1 MARYFFLLILLLTVA
16 AAGTY
21 VYLGGTREPTVA
33 LETTA
38 APLYL
43 AGQLYHGSVRGEGF
57 GNLFRRAKDAQIQR
71 QLTGDLANLY
81 LNDPETAHDT
91 IHAFIGLAVADTA
104 HTLPAG
110 FRYRLVPAGQRVVA
124 ARLTGVSYLLAPNK
138 LYPAA
143 LEVVKQRKLT
153 QRGDFYLE
161 RFGPNEAAEV
171 WVGVK

>member
-1 MARYFFLLILLLTVA
+1 MRYLFLAIILLTLI

-21 VYLGGTREPTVA
+21 AYLGGTQEPKVT

-43 AGQLYHGSVRGEGF
+43 AGQPFHGPVRSEDF
-57 GNLFRRAKDAQIQR
+57 GNLFRQAKDAQTKLR
-71 QLTGDLANLY
+71 GDLANLY

-91 IHAFIGLAVADTA
+91 IRAFIGLTVADTTQA
-104 HTLPAG
+104 LPAG
-110 FRYRLVPAGQRVVA
+110 FRYRVVPAGQRVLA
-124 ARLTGVSYLLAPNK
+124 ARLRGVSYLLAPNK

-143 LEVVKQRKLT
+143 LEAVKTQKLT

-161 RFGPNEAAEV
+161 RFGANEESEV

>member
-1 MARYFFLLILLLTVA
+1 MRYLFLAIILLTVA

-21 VYLGGTREPTVA
+21 AYLGGTRTPTVT

-43 AGQLYHGSVRGEGF
+43 AGQPFHGSVRNEDF
-57 GNLFRRAKDAQIQR
+57 GPLFRRAKDAQGR
-71 QLTGDLANLY
+71 LRGDLANLY
-81 LNDPETAHDT
+81 LNNPETSHDT
-91 IHAFIGLAVADTA
+91 INAFIGLAVADTTQA
-104 HTLPAG
+104 LPAG
-110 FRYRLVPAGQRVVA
+110 FRYRLVPAGQRVIA
-124 ARLTGVSYLLAPNK
+124 ARLTGVSFLLSPNK

-143 LEVVKQRKLT
+143 LEAVKARKLT

-161 RFGPNEAAEV
+161 RFGADDASEV

>member
-1 MARYFFLLILLLTVA
+1 MRYLFLAISLLTLI

-21 VYLGGTREPTVA
+21 VYLGGTHEPKVT

-43 AGQLYHGSVRGEGF
+43 AGQSFHGKVTGDAF
-57 GNLFRRAKDAQIQR
+57 GNLFRQAKDAQAR
-71 QLTGDLANLY
+71 LHGDLANLY

-91 IHAFIGLAVADTA
+91 IRAFIGLTVADTTQA
-104 HTLPAG
+104 LPTG
-110 FRYRLVPAGQRVVA
+110 FRYRVVPAGQRVLA

-143 LEVVKQRKLT
+143 LEAVKKQKLT
-153 QRGDFYLE
+153 QLGDFYLE
-161 RFGPNEAAEV
+161 RFGANEESEV

>member
-1 MARYFFLLILLLTVA
+1 MRYLFLAVILLTLV

-21 VYLGGTREPTVA
+21 VYLGGTQAPKVT

-43 AGQLYHGSVRGEGF
+43 AGQPFHGKVTGEAF
-57 GNLFRRAKDAQIQR
+57 GNLFRQAKDAQAGLR
-71 QLTGDLANLY
+71 GDLANLY

-91 IHAFIGLAVADTA
+91 IRAFIGLALADTTQA
-104 HTLPAG
+104 LPAG
-110 FRYRLVPAGQRVVA
+110 FRYRVVPAGQRVLA

-143 LEVVKQRKLT
+143 FEAVKKQRLT
-153 QRGDFYLE
+153 PRGDFYLE
-161 RFGPNEAAEV
+161 RFGANEESEV

>member
-1 MARYFFLLILLLTVA
+1 MTRYFFLAIILLTLV

-21 VYLGGTREPTVA
+21 VYLGGTRVPTVA

-43 AGQLYHGSVRGEGF
+43 AGQPYHGSVRGDAF
-57 GNLFRRAKDAQIQR
+57 GQLFRRAKEVQTQ
-71 QLTGDLANLY
+71 QLRGDLANLY

-91 IHAFIGLAVADTA
+91 IRAFIGLVVSDTA
-104 HTLPAG
+104 QSLPAG
-110 FRYRLVPAGQRVVA
+110 FRYRQVPAGQRVVA
-124 ARLTGVSYLLAPNK
+124 ARLRGVSFLLAPNR

-143 LEVVKQRKLT
+143 LEAVKKQKLV

-161 RFGPNEAAEV
+161 RFGANDASEV

>member
-1 MARYFFLLILLLTVA
+1 MRYLFLAIILLTLA

-21 VYLGGTREPTVA
+21 AYLGGTREPKVT

-43 AGQLYHGSVRGEGF
+43 AGQPFHGKVTGEAF
-57 GNLFRRAKDAQIQR
+57 GQLFRRAKDAQAR
-71 QLTGDLANLY
+71 LSGDLANLY

-91 IHAFIGLAVADTA
+91 ITAFIGLAVADTSQA
-104 HTLPAG
+104 LPTG
-110 FRYRLVPAGQRVVA
+110 FRYRVVPAGQRVLA

-138 LYPAA
+138 LYPAIFEA
-143 LEVVKQRKLT
+143 VKQQKLT

-161 RFGPNEAAEV
+161 RFGAHEESEV

>member
-1 MARYFFLLILLLTVA
+1 MRYLFLAIILLTLI

-21 VYLGGTREPTVA
+21 VYLGGNREPIVT

-43 AGQLYHGSVRGEGF
+43 AGQPFHGAVRDEGF
-57 GNLFRRAKDAQIQR
+57 GNLFRQAKEAQAR
-71 QLTGDLANLY
+71 LRGDLANLY

-91 IHAFIGLAVADTA
+91 IRAFIGLALADT
-104 HTLPAG
+104 TQPLPAG
-110 FRYRLVPAGQRVVA
+110 FRYRVVPAGQRVIA
-124 ARLTGVSYLLAPNK
+124 ARLTGVSYLLSPNK

-143 LEVVKQRKLT
+143 LEAVKARKLT

-161 RFGPNEAAEV
+161 RFGADEASEV

>member
-1 MARYFFLLILLLTVA
+1 MRYLFLAVILLTLI

-21 VYLGGTREPTVA
+21 VYLGGTREPKIA

-43 AGQLYHGSVRGEGF
+43 TGQLFHGKVTGDIF
-57 GNLFRRAKDAQIQR
+57 GSLFRQAKDAQTR
-71 QLTGDLANLY
+71 LRGDLANLY

-91 IHAFIGLAVADTA
+91 IRAFIGLAVTDTTQ
-104 HTLPAG
+104 TLPSG
-110 FRYRLVPAGQRVVA
+110 FRYRVVPAGQRVLA
-124 ARLTGVSYLLAPNK
+124 ARLTGVSSLLAPNK

-143 LEVVKQRKLT
+143 LEAVKTQKLT

-161 RFGPNEAAEV
+161 RFGANEESEV
-171 WVGVK
+171 WIGVK

>member
-1 MARYFFLLILLLTVA
+1 MRYLFLAIILLTLI

-21 VYLGGTREPTVA
+21 AYLGGTSTPKTT

-43 AGQLYHGSVRGEGF
+43 AGQPFHGAVTGGAF
-57 GNLFRRAKDAQIQR
+57 GNLFRQAKDAQAS
-71 QLTGDLANLY
+71 LHGDLANLY

-91 IHAFIGLAVADTA
+91 IKAFIGLALPDT
-104 HTLPAG
+104 TQRLPAG
-110 FRYRLVPAGQRVVA
+110 FRYRVVPAGQRVLA

-143 LEVVKQRKLT
+143 LDAIKEQKLT

-161 RFGPNEAAEV
+161 RFGANEESEV
-171 WVGVK
+171 WIGVK